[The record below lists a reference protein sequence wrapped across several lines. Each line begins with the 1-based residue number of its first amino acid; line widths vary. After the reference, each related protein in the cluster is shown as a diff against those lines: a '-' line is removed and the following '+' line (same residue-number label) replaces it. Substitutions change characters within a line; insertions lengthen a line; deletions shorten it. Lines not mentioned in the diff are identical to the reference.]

1 MVECHTGSVEVV
13 SSSLIVSTKTCGI
26 RWVFVGF
33 SITEPSISGGV
44 AQLVRVPASHA
55 GGPGFE
61 PRRVHQI
68 RTLIRIQFVSLS
80 AFLFVTGMLCKPLI
94 QRYCRALSCNHAF
107 SAPPRKGNDSAQG
120 YQRNVFRAGRVTA
133 AAIVRL
139 SCRNGHLSRYH
150 EKSAMNAGILLLRSL
165 RIFMFIRFSM

>member
-61 PRRVHQI
+61 PRRVHQKNPRVYVALGFFI
-68 RTLIRIQFVSLS
+68 LPQFRS
-80 AFLFVTGMLCKPLI
+80 LFVTCYEQLFYEKARLLVRQADRFDCTI
-94 QRYCRALSCNHAF
+94 F
-107 SAPPRKGNDSAQG
+107 SP
-120 YQRNVFRAGRVTA
+120 
-133 AAIVRL
+133 
-139 SCRNGHLSRYH
+139 C
-150 EKSAMNAGILLLRSL
+150 
-165 RIFMFIRFSM
+165 

>member
-55 GGPGFE
+55 GGRRFE
-61 PRRVHQI
+61 PASSHQ
-68 RTLIRIQFVSLS
+68 RNALKSLIRVSG
-80 AFLFVTGMLCKPLI
+80 LFVLFPMTIKTQNI
-94 QRYCRALSCNHAF
+94 NE
-107 SAPPRKGNDSAQG
+107 
-120 YQRNVFRAGRVTA
+120 V
-133 AAIVRL
+133 
-139 SCRNGHLSRYH
+139 
-150 EKSAMNAGILLLRSL
+150 
-165 RIFMFIRFSM
+165 